1 MKMKQYVIISGLR
14 LNDANRGTAALG
26 YGSFSFLRKKGY
38 LQNYHKLLELVK
50 VKKVWKYTDKVLYLD
65 IQGLKIQKH
74 IVYVNYIEMFLL
86 MKFGLLLPFSK
97 LKRYINQIEWVAA
110 INGGD
115 GFSDIYNTETF
126 MSRLEETNLAMHSK
140 IPLIQLPQTFGPFK
154 EKKNYI
160 LAEKILK
167 YSEMVFV
174 RDDKFVDE
182 LKKMGVAYTMTK
194 DLSAFMI
201 PMPWEIKIFPDSIG
215 LNVSGLCYFNSFRT
229 LSGQFDTYPTLI
241 DMLISHFQSKGITV
255 YLIPHSYDYLNPEI
269 NNDDMEACR
278 IVYRKHSN
286 KEKLVLID
294 RDMTSPE
301 VKYVISKMSFFIGSR
316 MHANFAAIYSH
327 VPLFGLAYSYKFAG
341 AFDANGL
348 DGIKQTEMINY
359 MKQEDVIKVIKK
371 IDNVYSTLC
380 LKK

>member
-1 MKMKQYVIISGLR
+1 
-14 LNDANRGTAALG
+14 
-26 YGSFSFLRKKGY
+26 
-38 LQNYHKLLELVK
+38 
-50 VKKVWKYTDKVLYLD
+50 
-65 IQGLKIQKH
+65 
-74 IVYVNYIEMFLL
+74 MFLL

-241 DMLISHFQSKGITV
+241 DMLVSHFQSKGITV

-359 MKQEDVIKVIKK
+359 MKQEDVVKVIKK

-380 LKK
+380 LKNK